1 MRDTILCIGEALID
15 FIPNEFDKPLK
26 KVNSFK
32 PMVGGAPA
40 NVSAAI
46 AKLGGKA
53 KLLTKVGDDAFGNK
67 IIDELRESGVDTSL
81 IMIDENYD
89 TSLAFVSLTDE
100 GNRDFMFYRRTAAD
114 LNLKVDELPR
124 DIMDDVSIFHFGSVD
139 LINSSTKE
147 VHNHLIKLAKLNDV
161 LISFDPNVRLMLW
174 NDSTLYQD
182 TIQEY
187 LQYAD
192 IVKISDDELEFIT
205 GKNDLEDGL
214 EYLFSLGIKQVLYTM
229 GKNGARVYFEDLT
242 YIEARRHNVDV
253 VDTTGAGDA
262 FMGTY
267 LFFLNSMKNEGMD
280 DKVIAYLALLLANK
294 CAAKSCAKY
303 GAIASYLSAEE
314 IEI

>member
-67 IIDELRESGVDTSL
+67 IIDELKESGVDTSL

-147 VHNHLIKLAKLNDV
+147 VHNHLIK
-161 LISFDPNVRLMLW
+161 
-174 NDSTLYQD
+174 
-182 TIQEY
+182 
-187 LQYAD
+187 
-192 IVKISDDELEFIT
+192 
-205 GKNDLEDGL
+205 
-214 EYLFSLGIKQVLYTM
+214 
-229 GKNGARVYFEDLT
+229 
-242 YIEARRHNVDV
+242 
-253 VDTTGAGDA
+253 
-262 FMGTY
+262 
-267 LFFLNSMKNEGMD
+267 
-280 DKVIAYLALLLANK
+280 
-294 CAAKSCAKY
+294 
-303 GAIASYLSAEE
+303 
-314 IEI
+314 